1 MSKTLAKIIAHTI
14 LPDGQ
19 CNLSANYGPLT
30 QNVFCKSGRIGL
42 LTRNAFCRF
51 LHNNGPARRG
61 DTNILSHVR
70 DLLATCLNIRIKEP
84 KNEPIIWVENLAGV
98 RIAKIK
104 PGIYNIQQLY
114 NELSVAAAKII
125 GHDQYIIYIRHNNK
139 NIQLSIPCNQM
150 YKHLYLNIDIIL
162 TNNSQSDD
170 IVIMVPVYMV
180 QPYDVR
186 RLNSYTKRSNLLK
199 NTEGILHMRIDG
211 KNYDDCEVPYT
222 INEKFNISII
232 GKIFGFDIET
242 IVGNYLY
249 NYLGNYICK
258 AQNDNLPNQI
268 ALPCKIL
275 KQLNRFYNI
284 VAKKKSIIKVKGVKI
299 DIKLCASG
307 LGCHNIYKSDTYSII
322 TIDKLCQSR
331 ADNFVK
337 EYKTLPAVFE
347 YENHKDN
354 SGYRLM
360 ELTGV

>member
-1 MSKTLAKIIAHTI
+1 ML
-14 LPDGQ
+14 
-19 CNLSANYGPLT
+19 
-30 QNVFCKSGRIGL
+30 
-42 LTRNAFCRF
+42 
-51 LHNNGPARRG
+51 
-61 DTNILSHVR
+61 
-70 DLLATCLNIRIKEP
+70 DLLATCLNICVKEP

-104 PGIYNIQQLY
+104 PGVYSIQQLY
-114 NELSVAAAKII
+114 NELSIAAARGPIILQQSAESDRSSGTAPIRQNTGPDISGQIYAPIRQDSTAAKII

-139 NIQLSIPCNQM
+139 NIQLSIPCNRM
-150 YKHLYLNIDIIL
+150 CAHLYLNIDIIL

-170 IVIMVPVYMV
+170 VVIIVPVYMV

-199 NTEGILHMRIDG
+199 NKEGILHMRIDG
-211 KNYDDCEVPYT
+211 KNYEDCEVPYT
-222 INEKFNISII
+222 INEKFNISMI

-242 IVGNYLY
+242 IVGNYLD
-249 NYLGNYICK
+249 NYPGNYICK
-258 AQNDNLPNQI
+258 AQDDNLPNQI

-322 TIDKLCQSR
+322 TIDKLCQLR
-331 ADNFVK
+331 VDNFVK
-337 EYKTLPAVFE
+337 GYETLPAVFE
-347 YENHKDN
+347 YETHRDN

-360 ELTGV
+360 ELTGVWGID